1 MGRGGGG
8 AGRASFEI
16 WYEPG
21 TGGGTG
27 RRGRRHRS
35 ARAPAASRKLRRMG
49 PATTLTELGA
59 GRFVIAVDKMLAVYT
74 AAMNPAPS
82 QLAGRRAIMAR
93 HATNPG
99 FRALAVL
106 DGEGEPVAFSYGFH
120 GESGQWWHDMV
131 NYALAASAGAAEAS
145 HWLSDSFE
153 VAELHVKP
161 AYQHQGLG
169 RGLLYRL
176 TADLEEYSALLSTH
190 DSESPARQLYRNA
203 GFVDLLTAYRFSG
216 GDPPYAVMG
225 AALPLRD
232 VRS

>member
-1 MGRGGGG
+1 VVCFRGGGV
-8 AGRASFEI
+8 
-16 WYEPG
+16 
-21 TGGGTG
+21 
-27 RRGRRHRS
+27 
-35 ARAPAASRKLRRMG
+35 SRKLRGMG

-59 GRFVIAVDKMLAVYT
+59 ARFVIAVDKMLAVYT
-74 AAMNPAPS
+74 AAMNPAAS

-106 DGEGEPVAFSYGFH
+106 DGDSEPVAFSYGFH

-153 VAELHVKP
+153 VAELHVQP

-169 RGLLYRL
+169 RSLLYRL
-176 TADLEEYSALLSTH
+176 TADLDEYSALLSTH
-190 DSESPARQLYRNA
+190 DSESPARQLYRSA
-203 GFVDLLTAYRFSG
+203 GFGDLLTAYRFSG

-225 AALPLRD
+225 AALPLPD
-232 VRS
+232 IRS

>member
-1 MGRGGGG
+1 VVCFRG
-8 AGRASFEI
+8 
-16 WYEPG
+16 
-21 TGGGTG
+21 
-27 RRGRRHRS
+27 
-35 ARAPAASRKLRRMG
+35 AAVSRKLGGMG

-59 GRFVIAVDKMLAVYT
+59 ARFVIAVEKMLAVYT

-99 FRALAVL
+99 FRALAVV
-106 DGEGEPVAFSYGFH
+106 DGDGEPVAFSYGFH

-131 NYALAASAGAAEAS
+131 NYALAASASPAEAG

-169 RGLLYRL
+169 RSLLYRL
-176 TADLEEYSALLSTH
+176 TADLDEYSALLSTH

-216 GDPPYAVMG
+216 GDPPDAVMG

-232 VRS
+232 IRS

>member
-1 MGRGGGG
+1 
-8 AGRASFEI
+8 
-16 WYEPG
+16 
-21 TGGGTG
+21 
-27 RRGRRHRS
+27 
-35 ARAPAASRKLRRMG
+35 MG

-59 GRFVIAVDKMLAVYT
+59 ARFVMAIDKMLAVYT
-74 AAMNPAPS
+74 AAMHPVPS
-82 QLAGRRAIMAR
+82 QLAGRRSIMAR

-131 NYALAASAGAAEAS
+131 NYALSASAGAEEAG

-153 VAELHVKP
+153 VAELHVTP

-169 RGLLYRL
+169 RSLLYRL
-176 TADLEEYSALLSTH
+176 AAGLGEASALLSTH
-190 DSESPARQLYRNA
+190 DSESPARHLYRSA
-203 GFVDLLTAYRFSG
+203 GFVDLLTAFRFSG

-225 AALPLRD
+225 AALPLRE

>member
-1 MGRGGGG
+1 MVRFRGGGV
-8 AGRASFEI
+8 
-16 WYEPG
+16 
-21 TGGGTG
+21 
-27 RRGRRHRS
+27 
-35 ARAPAASRKLRRMG
+35 SRKLRGMG
-49 PATTLTELGA
+49 SATTLTELDA
-59 GRFVIAVDKMLAVYT
+59 ARFVIAVDKMLAVYT
-74 AAMNPAPS
+74 AAMNPAAS

-106 DGEGEPVAFSYGFH
+106 DDGEPVAFSYGFH

-131 NYALAASAGAAEAS
+131 NYALAASAGAPEAS

-169 RGLLYRL
+169 RSLLYRL
-176 TADLEEYSALLSTH
+176 TADLEEHNALLSTH
-190 DSESPARQLYRNA
+190 DSESPARQLYRSA

-232 VRS
+232 IRS

>member
-1 MGRGGGG
+1 
-8 AGRASFEI
+8 
-16 WYEPG
+16 
-21 TGGGTG
+21 
-27 RRGRRHRS
+27 
-35 ARAPAASRKLRRMG
+35 MG
-49 PATTLTELGA
+49 PATTLTELDA
-59 GRFVIAVDKMLAVYT
+59 ARFVIAVDKMLAVYT
-74 AAMNPAPS
+74 AAMNPAAS

-106 DGEGEPVAFSYGFH
+106 DDSEPVAFSYGFH

-131 NYALAASAGAAEAS
+131 NYALAASAGAPEAS

-169 RGLLYRL
+169 RSLLYRL
-176 TADLEEYSALLSTH
+176 TADLDEYSALLSTH
-190 DSESPARQLYRNA
+190 DSESPARQLYRSA

-225 AALPLRD
+225 AALPLLD
-232 VRS
+232 IRS